1 MSHQHLPLRIL
12 LRVAGLNPAAAARCR
27 ADRDD
32 LGCFVRAL
40 LSRLASSC
48 AAAADGPASSRSL
61 PVGQVSPSTM

>member
-12 LRVAGLNPAAAARCR
+12 LRVAGLSPAAAARCR
-27 ADRDD
+27 ADRVF

-48 AAAADGPASSRSL
+48 AAAADGPASARSL